1 MTKKYEALVVEI
13 DEVVEDAV
21 VLLVNGVIVKCFAS
35 YCPFKIELGNQ
46 YEVEFDLVL
55 PDRDFVV
62 VAQETSTP
70 VEMIGEGFSYALY
83 GYLDGSVFR
92 SFVDFADQEIHYEY
106 PHFNE
111 QYVKITVDR
120 IDASF

>member
-1 MTKKYEALVVEI
+1 MIEKYEALAVEI
-13 DEVVEDAV
+13 DEVVEEAV
-21 VLLVNGVIVKCFAS
+21 VLLVNGVTVKCFAS
-35 YCPFKIELGNQ
+35 YCPFKIEVGKQ

-55 PDRDFVV
+55 PNRDFVV

-70 VEMIGEGFSYALY
+70 VEMIGGGFSCVLY

-92 SFVDFADQEIHYEY
+92 SFVDFPDQDIHYEY
-106 PHFNE
+106 PHLNE
-111 QYVKITVDR
+111 QYVKITADR